1 MLPESSLRGLA
12 LSPGESVS
20 LLLRTAVPKT
30 FRPECPL
37 QPVLLDVRPLAFCVL
52 ATTSKLPSNLQ
63 ALDEVMGFTL
73 RQQADGVAVTQ
84 ADIDDVRA
92 EGRALAA
99 SLDKF
104 LALAPP
110 DDLRL
115 VQKLVEDSR

>member
-37 QPVLLDVRPLAFCVL
+37 QPVLLDVRPLPFCFL

-63 ALDEVMGFTL
+63 ALDEVMGFAL
-73 RQQADGVAVTQ
+73 RQQADGVAITQ

-99 SLDKF
+99 CLDKF